1 MWRLHNCLLQTCSHE
16 AIKRGYKG
24 YEAYKDLQYRGMICK
39 KKGEAIIEEKA
50 PECCSLS
57 TIKLDSSSEGRTPSI
72 QQSEHTS
79 IRKEQRV
86 RLAALPAVVVVVQP
100 PFL

>member
-57 TIKLDSSSEGRTPSI
+57 TIKGDSS
-72 QQSEHTS
+72 
-79 IRKEQRV
+79 RKEGHEAFSNQST
-86 RLAALPAVVVVVQP
+86 PA
-100 PFL
+100 FAKSRELG